1 MSKDRRDLIYLI
13 GFSGTGKSHTGRLLA
28 KKLDWELLDMDEL
41 ITQKAG
47 APIPAIFELG
57 EKYFRQIE
65 RDVLLEIA
73 GQSKKVISTGGGVP
87 VNEENREVLMS
98 SGYVVRLSA
107 SPETIY
113 KRLCRSFRGK
123 SDDSRG
129 IIRPM
134 LQHDDDEA
142 PLDKIQGLLDIREP
156 AYSEAA
162 DVTIETDGL
171 NPGQVVEGVLTAWE
185 NAAREMA

>member
-28 KKLDWELLDMDEL
+28 KKLGWELLDMDEL

-47 APIPAIFELG
+47 VPIIDIFELG
-57 EKYFRQIE
+57 ESYFRQIE
-65 RDVLLEIA
+65 QDVLQGIA
-73 GQSKKVISTGGGVP
+73 GLSNRVISTGGGVP
-87 VNEENREVLMS
+87 VNARNRAVLKS
-98 SGYVVRLSA
+98 SGYVARLSA

-113 KRLCRSFRGK
+113 KRLRRSFRGK
-123 SDDSRG
+123 SDDNRG
-129 IIRPM
+129 VIRPM
-134 LQHDDDEA
+134 LQDDNEA
-142 PLDKIQGLLDIREP
+142 PLDKIQGLLDLREP

-171 NPGQVVEGVLTAWE
+171 NPEQVAEGVLTAWE
-185 NAAREMA
+185 TAARETA

>member
-1 MSKDRRDLIYLI
+1 VSKDRRDLIYLI

-47 APIPAIFELG
+47 VPIPEIFELG

-73 GQSKKVISTGGGVP
+73 SQSKKVISTGGGVP
-87 VNEENREVLMS
+87 VDEEDRSVLMS

-113 KRLCRSFRGK
+113 KRLRRGFRGK
-123 SDDSRG
+123 SDDNRG
-129 IIRPM
+129 VIRPM
-134 LQHDDDEA
+134 LQQDDGEA

-171 NPGQVVEGVLTAWE
+171 NPGQVAEGVLTAWE